1 MNKIIA
7 EHLNVAKQLAEREG
21 EIFLSYLISMAQ
33 MENDPD
39 GRWLATRT
47 CEARKTL
54 NLSLPS

>member
-7 EHLNVAKQLAEREG
+7 EHLNVAKLLAEREG
-21 EIFLSYLISMAQ
+21 EIFLTYLISMAQ
-33 MENDPD
+33 MENDP
-39 GRWLATRT
+39 GERLRETKI